1 MRSAVPHVNSTP
13 DVTDYVPIYGA
24 SVSCASKFA
33 EAFEDAAQMNAA
45 SPVFTTAVDP
55 ERFKATAVGDHG
67 SKLRIATV
75 EGLACHVLAFCL
87 QIGRAQFI
95 WLTDP
100 TDPEL
105 WMAIDAAKS
114 SGQLGFAFL
123 SPQEP
128 WFLATG
134 VPPDGL
140 AFERL
145 RAEEGQGS
153 EAFAYSAMLMMHAG
167 EIEERFADMLPGVEL
182 NYRRTCVLLTGEVTK
197 AMMSIPGAV
206 IERAAPLSAAT

>member
-1 MRSAVPHVNSTP
+1 MPTSMPRAKLTSE
-13 DVTDYVPIYGA
+13 VTDYVPIYGA
-24 SVSCASKFA
+24 TLGRASTFA
-33 EAFEDAAQMNAA
+33 ELFEDAAQMNAA

-55 ERFKATAVGDHG
+55 KKFNATAVGNQG
-67 SKLRIATV
+67 SNLRIATV
-75 EGLACHVLAFCL
+75 EGFACYVLAFCL
-87 QIGRAQFI
+87 QIGHAQFI
-95 WLTDP
+95 WLADP
-100 TDPEL
+100 TDPEFRL
-105 WMAIDAAKS
+105 AIDKAKS

-123 SPQEP
+123 SPREP

-145 RAEEGQGS
+145 RTEEGQGS

-182 NYRRTCVLLTGEVTK
+182 NYRRTCVLLTSEVTK

-206 IERAAPLSAAT
+206 IERAAPVSAAT